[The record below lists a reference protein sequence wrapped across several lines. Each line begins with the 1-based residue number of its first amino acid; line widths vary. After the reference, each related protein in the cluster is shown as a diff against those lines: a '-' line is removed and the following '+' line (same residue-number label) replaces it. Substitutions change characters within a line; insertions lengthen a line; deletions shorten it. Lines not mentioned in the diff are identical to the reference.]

1 MAETI
6 EPERIKSSLG
16 KREIAALVSGQIG
29 ARGSVMVLA
38 RVKRRLKAFP
48 KSQWMSEEDFLK
60 IVDEEIS
67 EWMQMHPPRT

>member
-6 EPERIKSSLG
+6 EPERIKSTLT

-29 ARGSVMVLA
+29 TRGSVIVLA
-38 RVKRRLKAFP
+38 RVKHRLKAFP
-48 KSQWMSEEDFLK
+48 KTQWMSEEDFLK

-67 EWMQMHPPRT
+67 GWMEKHPPRT